1 MSQLVIRRGIVKT
14 AAEEDGPTFE
24 QQFGILANASIV
36 EKYPQLDDMKIAFQL
51 IEKNDDGSEA
61 VGAMVYMV
69 GKTVIFVPAFF
80 KNNKL
85 HTGDMMFIAQ
95 TQQFLPLEDPWLAW
109 LRDKDLRDAG
119 EQVPQSFGTNAT
131 GPGSALMRDYTD
143 PITKTACAYL
153 KGLLHTPCALDKIEE
168 GLSLLDTAV
177 HMGKE
182 ASLSLCSRLTSNPD
196 FLNATLTFY
205 DGNAL
210 DKFAKQAYELGEE
223 VQEVELVMPFTKEAK
238 ALSEDETRQLE
249 RDGYFIKRAAK
260 DTPAVI
266 KKTDIKRMFTS
277 ITDPG
282 EYELLGLDGTLNKRT
297 VVRVIPCKNYEY
309 GCDIPYGKHSGD
321 YDAIKYMNDGSYF
334 AAVVDGKLFKLPGD
348 AMVHMK
354 PYEKDDKVAIASL
367 GSAFKD
373 VDPEHKDITFIFPS
387 GEACNGSG
395 WYSLRKANDSCWMCD
410 DGKTISVATNDDQK
424 RPIVTPTTMIVPKG
438 TRIVYRSWDPMSIAD
453 KEDRKKEPALGFSPV
468 TTSTFDAFLT
478 EYSRKNYSKAKV
490 YTDGIEISI
499 SGDKTAA
506 LKTNGVGEAAY
517 DLVKYYG
524 VDADTARLMLKESGI
539 GAHVDSPRSTT
550 FFIEK
555 TAAENNGWEDA
566 NIAWGIHEQ
575 RPPQQDYRELPTFTE
590 SPEQLQKAVETAAQT
605 GIKEVF
611 DVTALKLLVKDT
623 RFFDDIKDDIP
634 LFMRTLD
641 SLCRKLFQFYW
652 HTDKMEEKYGVIKL
666 KALEQS
672 LKVTIDALSE
682 LTVFFKL
689 RTVDG
694 TDTTGDTTGDLMSGQ
709 ML

>member
-24 QQFGILANASIV
+24 QQFGILANAVIV

-85 HTGDMMFIAQ
+85 HTADMMFIAQ

-109 LRDKDLRDAG
+109 LRDKDLSDAG
-119 EQVPQSFGTNAT
+119 EQVPQTFGQNAV
-131 GPGSALMRDYTD
+131 GPAGALMRDYTD

-153 KGLLHTPCALDKIEE
+153 RGLLHTPCALDKDCQ

-182 ASLSLCSRLTSNPD
+182 ASLSLCSRLADNAN
-196 FLNATLTFY
+196 FLNAALTFY

-210 DKFAKQAYELGEE
+210 DKFAKAAYALGDEAP
-223 VQEVELVMPFTKEAK
+223 EVELVMPFTKEART
-238 ALSEDETRQLE
+238 LSPDETRQLE

-266 KKTDIKRMFTS
+266 RKSDVKGMFGT
-277 ITDPG
+277 ITEPG
-282 EYELLGLDGTLNKRT
+282 EYELLGLDGTLNRRT
-297 VVRVIPCKNYEY
+297 VVKVIPQRNFDVDRSYIKDLSAFNYMT
-309 GCDIPYGKHSGD
+309 GD
-321 YDAIKYMNDGSYF
+321 SKY
-334 AAVVDGKLFKLPGD
+334 AAVVDGKLLDLPTDVMARKQSSDKADKISIGD
-348 AMVHMK
+348 IGK
-354 PYEKDDKVAIASL
+354 
-367 GSAFKD
+367 AFKD
-373 VDPEHKDITFIFPS
+373 AVPDKSDITYIFPN
-387 GEACNGSG
+387 GEAIRGNIWGL
-395 WYSLRKANDSCWMCD
+395 YKANDSCWLNKE
-410 DGKTISVATNDDQK
+410 GKTVTLAANDAQK
-424 RPIVTPTTMIVPKG
+424 RPIVTENAMIVPQG
-438 TRIVYRSWDPMSIAD
+438 TRILATRWAIDPDAG
-453 KEDRKKEPALGFSPV
+453 EPKLGFAPV
-468 TTSTFDAFLT
+468 TSSTLEAFLT
-478 EYSRKNYSKAKV
+478 EYSKKNFSKAKV

-499 SGDKTAA
+499 SGDKTAS

-524 VDADTARLMLKESGI
+524 VDADTARMMLKESGI

-550 FFIEK
+550 FYIEK
-555 TAAENNGWEDA
+555 KAAPESDA
-566 NIAWGIHEQ
+566 DWKEADIPWDIKQQ

-590 SPEQLQKAVETAAQT
+590 SPEQLQKAVETAAQN

-611 DVTALKLLVKDT
+611 DVTALKLLVKNT

-666 KALEQS
+666 KALEDS

-682 LTVFFKL
+682 LTIFFKL

-694 TDTTGDTTGDLMSGQ
+694 TDTTGDATGDLMTGQ

>member
-24 QQFGILANASIV
+24 QQFGILANAVIV
-36 EKYPQLDDMKIAFQL
+36 EKYPQLDAMKIAFQL

-85 HTGDMMFIAQ
+85 HTADMMFIAQ

-109 LRDKDLRDAG
+109 LRDKDLSDAG
-119 EQVPQSFGTNAT
+119 EQVPQDFGQNAV
-131 GPGSALMRDYTD
+131 GPQSALMRDYTD

-153 KGLLHTPCALDKIEE
+153 RGLLHTPVDLEKDF
-168 GLSLLDTAV
+168 GGMSLLDTAL

-182 ASLSLCSRLTSNPD
+182 ASLSLCSKLTDNAN

-210 DKFAKQAYELGEE
+210 DKFAKCAYNLGDE
-223 VQEVELVMPFTKEAK
+223 VPEVELVMPFTKEAK
-238 ALSEDETRQLE
+238 SLLPNERKQLE

-260 DTPAVI
+260 DTPAVM
-266 KKTDIKRMFTS
+266 KKSDVKSMFTT
-277 ITDPG
+277 ITEPG
-282 EYELLGLDGTLNKRT
+282 EYELLGLDGTLNKRS
-297 VVRVIPCKNYEY
+297 VVKVIPQRNYEVGRSY
-309 GCDIPYGKHSGD
+309 NQNLPAFNYMVGD
-321 YDAIKYMNDGSYF
+321 TKF
-334 AAVVDGKLFKLPGD
+334 AAVVNGKLFELPRDVMARKQTDSKLS
-348 AMVHMK
+348 
-354 PYEKDDKVAIASL
+354 ISSL
-367 GSAFKD
+367 GSSFSDA
-373 VDPEHKDITFIFPS
+373 DPGNYDDITCIFPN
-387 GEACNGSG
+387 GEAVKISIWG
-395 WYSLRKANDSCWMCD
+395 LHKANDKCWVNK
-410 DGKTISVATNDDQK
+410 DGKTVNMSTNDAQTK
-424 RPIVTPTTMIVPKG
+424 PIITEQAVIVPKG
-438 TRIVYRSWDPMSIAD
+438 TRVIVNSWGPRTSD
-453 KEDRKKEPALGFSPV
+453 EEKKEPKLGFAPV
-468 TTSTFDAFLT
+468 TASTLEAFIT
-478 EYSRKNYSKAKV
+478 EYFKKNYSKAKV

-499 SGDKTAA
+499 SGDKTAS

-555 TAAENNGWEDA
+555 KAAEDSDA
-566 NIAWGIHEQ
+566 NWEKANIPWDIREQ

-694 TDTTGDTTGDLMSGQ
+694 TDTTGDATGDLMTGQ